1 MNILGISAFYHDS
14 AACLVTDGEIIAA
27 VQEERFT
34 RKKHDFEFPIHA
46 INYCLRQGG
55 IGSKDIDYVVFYDKP
70 FVKFERLLLSYFSYS
85 PRGIRSFLKSMPL
98 WLKQKLWLEDLI
110 KKELDYDG
118 KVLFTEHHESHAAS
132 CFYPS
137 PFKEAAFITVDG
149 VGEWATTTYGIGKDN
164 TVRILSEIKFPH
176 SLGLLYSAFTYY
188 TGFRVNFGE
197 YKMMGLAPYGEPKY
211 VDLIL
216 DKLMH
221 VKDDGSFR
229 LNLKYFDYCA
239 GLTMINKDFEKLFG
253 LSPRKPESP
262 MIQKYMDIARSI
274 QVVTEDVMLKMA
286 KHVHNITKQENLC
299 LAGGVALNCVA
310 NGRILRESPFKA
322 IWIQPAA
329 SDAGGALGA
338 ALQVWYDYLG
348 NKRKVNK
355 AKDFQKASYLGPSY
369 SDSEI
374 EDFLN

>member
-1 MNILGISAFYHDS
+1 
-14 AACLVTDGEIIAA
+14 
-27 VQEERFT
+27 
-34 RKKHDFEFPIHA
+34 
-46 INYCLRQGG
+46 
-55 IGSKDIDYVVFYDKP
+55 
-70 FVKFERLLLSYFSYS
+70 
-85 PRGIRSFLKSMPL
+85 
-98 WLKQKLWLEDLI
+98 
-110 KKELDYDG
+110 
-118 KVLFTEHHESHAAS
+118 
-132 CFYPS
+132 
-137 PFKEAAFITVDG
+137 
-149 VGEWATTTYGIGKDN
+149 
-164 TVRILSEIKFPH
+164 
-176 SLGLLYSAFTYY
+176 
-188 TGFRVNFGE
+188 
-197 YKMMGLAPYGEPKY
+197 
-211 VDLIL
+211 
-216 DKLMH
+216 
-221 VKDDGSFR
+221 
-229 LNLKYFDYCA
+229 
-239 GLTMINKDFEKLFG
+239 MINKDFEKLFG

-374 EDFLN
+374 EDFLNTNKIPYRKLSYNQIPQVVSDLILGEHVIGWFQGRVEFGPRALGSRSIIGDPRSPTMQSIMNLKIKYRESFRPFAPTILKEKVADYFEMNCESPYMLLVAPVKQDKRRQMTPEEERLFGIDKLNVIRSDVPAITHVDYTARVQTVDREDNPLYYDMIEAFYKKTGCPLVINTSFNVRGEPIVCSPEDAYKCFMRTKMDYLIMGAFLLDKKEQPLLEEDFDWKKEFQPD